1 MRYLLHD
8 HPAFPGLLSKEDLF
22 VLVERGALAHGD
34 LCTDTLTRRDHTVG
48 DVIRGM
54 VPPRGR
60 AARISR
66 PAYQEIRADLHGFD
80 VRLEEEEAAKPSV
93 EEADDADPG
102 DAPLFEAHP
111 SWLAY
116 AGGFAMIALL
126 IGLGIFLLPFGG
138 EYSLIPL
145 LAAVAWLLGIALARY
160 STDYLI
166 SEDRV
171 EKIWG
176 LLARSSR
183 EVRICDVRNIDVHMR
198 GLKGLLG
205 VGTVDISSSGGSEVE
220 VSFRDVRG
228 AHEVKQL
235 VRQLQRDAATEP

>member
-48 DVIRGM
+48 EVIRGM
-54 VPPRGR
+54 PPPRGR

-80 VRLEEEEAAKPSV
+80 VRLEEDTEETPFDA
-93 EEADDADPG
+93 ADPEPG
-102 DAPLFEAHP
+102 DSSLFEAHP

-116 AGGFAMIALL
+116 SGGFTMVALL
-126 IGLGIFLLPFGG
+126 AGLAVFLLPFGG
-138 EYSLIPL
+138 EYALIPL

-160 STDYLI
+160 STDYLVG
-166 SEDRV
+166 EDRV
-171 EKIWG
+171 EKVWG

-205 VGTVDISSSGGSEVE
+205 VGTVDISSSGGNEVE
-220 VSFRDVRG
+220 VSFRDLRG

-235 VRQLQRDAATEP
+235 IRQLQRDATAER

>member
-22 VLVERGALAHGD
+22 VLVERGTLARGEV
-34 LCTDTLTRRDHTVG
+34 CTDTLTRSDHTVG

-66 PAYQEIRADLHGFD
+66 PAYQEIRADLPGFE
-80 VRLEEEEAAKPSV
+80 VQLPVELGEEPDLREDDDEAPF
-93 EEADDADPG
+93 
-102 DAPLFEAHP
+102 FEAHP

-116 AGGFAMIALL
+116 AGGFTSAALL
-126 IGLGIFLLPFGG
+126 AGLGVFLLPFGG

-145 LAAVAWLLGIALARY
+145 LASLACLLGIALARY
-160 STDYLI
+160 STDYLVG
-166 SEDRV
+166 EDRV
-171 EKIWG
+171 EKVWG
-176 LLARSSR
+176 LLGRSSR
-183 EVRICDVRNIDVHMR
+183 EVRICDIRNIDVHMR

-205 VGTVDISSSGGSEVE
+205 VGTVDISSAGGNEVE

-235 VRQLQRDAATEP
+235 VRQLQRDAEAER

>member
-1 MRYLLHD
+1 
-8 HPAFPGLLSKEDLF
+8 
-22 VLVERGALAHGD
+22 
-34 LCTDTLTRRDHTVG
+34 
-48 DVIRGM
+48 
-54 VPPRGR
+54 
-60 AARISR
+60 
-66 PAYQEIRADLHGFD
+66 
-80 VRLEEEEAAKPSV
+80 
-93 EEADDADPG
+93 
-102 DAPLFEAHP
+102 
-111 SWLAY
+111 Y

-235 VRQLQRDAATEP
+235 VCQLQRDAATEP

>member
-48 DVIRGM
+48 EVIRGM
-54 VPPRGR
+54 APPRGR

-80 VRLEEEEAAKPSV
+80 VRV
-93 EEADDADPG
+93 DDDEADATDDEVQHDSPG

-116 AGGFAMIALL
+116 SGSFALIALL
-126 IGLGIFLLPFGG
+126 IGLGVFLLPFGG
-138 EYSLIPL
+138 EYSLLPL
-145 LAAVAWLLGIALARY
+145 LAALAWLLGIALARY
-160 STDYLI
+160 STDYLVG
-166 SEDRV
+166 EDRV
-171 EKIWG
+171 EKVWG

-198 GLKGLLG
+198 GVKGLLG
-205 VGTVDISSSGGSEVE
+205 VGTVDMSSSGGSEVE
-220 VSFRDVRG
+220 VSFRNVRG

-235 VRQLQRDAATEP
+235 VRQLQREANPER

>member
-48 DVIRGM
+48 EVIRGM
-54 VPPRGR
+54 TPPRGR

-66 PAYQEIRADLHGFD
+66 PAYQEIRADLPGFD
-80 VRLEEEEAAKPSV
+80 VCLDEDGTEV
-93 EEADDADPG
+93 TADDSDPG

-116 AGGFAMIALL
+116 AGSFAMIALL
-126 IGLGIFLLPFGG
+126 TGLGVFLLPFGG
-138 EYSLIPL
+138 EYALIPL
-145 LAAVAWLLGIALARY
+145 LAAMAWLLGIALARY
-160 STDYLI
+160 STDYLVGD
-166 SEDRV
+166 DRV
-171 EKIWG
+171 EKAWG

-205 VGTVDISSSGGSEVE
+205 IGTVDISSSGGSEVE

-228 AHEVKQL
+228 AHQVKQL
-235 VRQLQRDAATEP
+235 VRQLQRDANPER